1 MPAPSD
7 VQTANEGSTVG
18 RPETGDEIVFTFT
31 GPVNPTL
38 ISAGWDGSAKTVA
51 ANFQHRGGSDT
62 FTVQEGGVTLAEL
75 GSVELGADY
84 ASNVIF
90 ANSTMTLTGNIV
102 TVVLGNG
109 SGGIHTVSTPTT
121 MVWTT
126 PQGSVPE
133 SGPADVHF

>member
-7 VQTANEGSTVG
+7 VQTANGGSTVG
-18 RPETGDEIVFTFT
+18 RPETGDRIVFTFT
-31 GPVNPTL
+31 GPVDPTL
-38 ISAGWDGSAKTVA
+38 ISDEWDGSAKTVA

-62 FTVQEGGVTLAEL
+62 FTVQEGGVTLAAL
-75 GSVELGADY
+75 GSVELGAKY
-84 ASNVIF
+84 ASNVTF
-90 ANSTMTLTGNIV
+90 DNSTMTLSGDTV
-102 TVVLGNG
+102 TVVLGSG

-133 SGPADVHF
+133 SGPADLHF